1 MNGARFFWENVQAI
15 IKFRNLRQEWVAT
28 QAGIRFGTF
37 HGWISKDIFPRA
49 DEAVRIAAVLDTS
62 VETLVSGKS
71 AALKKTNIS
80 YHLSVIREHLKA
92 LEMDISPFLLKRTK
106 EQTANETTRL

>member
-1 MNGARFFWENVQAI
+1 MDGARYFWENVQAI

-49 DEAVRIAAVLDTS
+49 DEAVRIAAVLNTS

-71 AALKKTNIS
+71 PAPQKTKTNVS

-92 LEMDISPFLLKRTK
+92 LEMDI
-106 EQTANETTRL
+106 